1 VILAKSPEILTLKFP
16 GPKTENH
23 TFGAQA
29 GDRHRQKPKPR
40 LVAEGL

>member
-1 VILAKSPEILTLKFP
+1 VILAKSPEILTLIFP

-29 GDRHRQKPKPR
+29 GARPYHY
-40 LVAEGL
+40 